1 MTATVDSTSVN
12 RDDLVRVAVAT
23 VLGVLGIYVAVVAAE
38 ALLHG
43 SVSRPGDAVLVP
55 LLGLHALVVGVWCGL
70 RDMSENSTV
79 VVSTSYV
86 VALVALMP
94 VAEFVEPVGALTD
107 PNLPLLAV
115 LFVMVLGVVQGLSYV
130 GYRVG
135 GALAD

>member
-23 VLGVLGIYVAVVAAE
+23 VLGVLGIYVAVVAAD

-55 LLGLHALVVGVWCGL
+55 LLGLHALVVGIWCGL